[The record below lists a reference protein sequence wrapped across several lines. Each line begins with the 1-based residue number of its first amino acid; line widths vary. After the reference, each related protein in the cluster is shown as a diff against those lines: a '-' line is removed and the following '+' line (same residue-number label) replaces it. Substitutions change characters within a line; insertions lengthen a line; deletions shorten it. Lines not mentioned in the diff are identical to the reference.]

1 MASLTSSVANVAFAA
16 PAAPSSSSADSGWT
30 AEQSR
35 FLADA
40 IEVAPRARDGKGQ
53 SERWKKI
60 AACVPGKDAKQ
71 CHERYKAMKEEMRA
85 AKAGRE

>member
-16 PAAPSSSSADSGWT
+16 PAAPSSSADSGWT

-40 IEVAPRARDGKGQ
+40 IEAAPRARDGKGE

>member
-1 MASLTSSVANVAFAA
+1 MKTTHGNPTFAGDAAVVAAA
-16 PAAPSSSSADSGWT
+16 SADDGAWT
-30 AEQSR
+30 DEQTK

-40 IEVAPRARDGKGQ
+40 IAAVPKSKDAKE

-71 CHERYKAMKEEMRA
+71 CHERYKAQKEQMKA
-85 AKAGRE
+85 ARGA

>member
-16 PAAPSSSSADSGWT
+16 PAAPSSSAADSGWT

-40 IEVAPRARDGKGQ
+40 IEAAPRARDGKGE

>member
-1 MASLTSSVANVAFAA
+1 VDRGAVAF
-16 PAAPSSSSADSGWT
+16 
-30 AEQSR
+30 SR
-35 FLADA
+35 RRHRGGAR
-40 IEVAPRARDGKGQ
+40 RARDGKGE

>member
-1 MASLTSSVANVAFAA
+1 MKTTHGNPTFAGDAAVVAAA
-16 PAAPSSSSADSGWT
+16 SADDGAWT
-30 AEQSR
+30 NEQTK

-40 IEVAPRARDGKGQ
+40 YRRRVEIEDAKE

-71 CHERYKAMKEEMRA
+71 CHERYKAQKEQMKA
-85 AKAGRE
+85 ARGA